1 MYQKSAQNI
10 AFTFLIGCGHCIKL
24 KPIYEQLAEIFKND
38 STCVIAEVN
47 GDQNKDIIKQYG
59 YLAKLYSSNF

>member
-1 MYQKSAQNI
+1 MTLMAS
-10 AFTFLIGCGHCIKL
+10 IGCGHCIKL

-47 GDQNKDIIKQYG
+47 GDQNKDIIKQYE
-59 YLAKLYSSNF
+59 